1 MAGPQHQPTAK
12 PLSRLLLA
20 HYPEQK
26 NKTEEELF
34 CLEVERKKMP
44 DPEEDPAIPSAQKS
58 TFKPVDSDQFQMGT
72 RNLEKYL
79 GKAIQRLQRGTIKV
93 LGGSDA
99 ASNGVPL
106 AIFDIYVRATHNA

>member
-12 PLSRLLLA
+12 PLSSSC

-58 TFKPVDSDQFQMGT
+58 TFKPVDSDQFQIGT
-72 RNLEKYL
+72 R
-79 GKAIQRLQRGTIKV
+79 RR
-93 LGGSDA
+93 
-99 ASNGVPL
+99 
-106 AIFDIYVRATHNA
+106 